1 MGPLTGL
8 DRLRKALRAFFE
20 LYSESMRHTATD
32 RIEWETLELENIF
45 ALLVLG
51 VYVGLPSP
59 PMQLTLE
66 LMPLMERELVLMI
79 NRADTANDPL
89 AELFSILDVG

>member
-1 MGPLTGL
+1 MPLRRIR
-8 DRLRKALRAFFE
+8 DALRKAGD
-20 LYSESMRHTATD
+20 LYVEVFRHSATE
-32 RIEWETLELENIF
+32 RIEWETVELENIF

-51 VYVGLPSP
+51 VYVGLPAP

-79 NRADTANDPL
+79 NRAETANDPL
-89 AELFSILDVG
+89 AELFSVLDVG

>member
-1 MGPLTGL
+1 MTL
-8 DRLRKALRAFFE
+8 DRLRKALRSAWDIYAEVF
-20 LYSESMRHTATD
+20 RHSATD
-32 RIEWETLELENIF
+32 RIEWETLEMENIF

-51 VYVGLPSP
+51 VYVGLPAP

-79 NRADTANDPL
+79 NRAETANDPL